1 MALFILDRPL
11 SSREDM
17 ELWAG
22 LSLEAAG
29 DVERLNEAVVYW
41 IGAGLTLLAVL
52 IVIVLITAVSAAE
65 VDADLAAIVAV
76 GAPGSFRRRFL
87 GLLTGYQT
95 LVAAALA
102 VPLGVGLVKVFTS
115 DSRYTYQGLFGEVSE
130 SAVFIP
136 WGPLAALLVAAPV
149 IVALL
154 TSASVR
160 SSPVTPPRPAA

>member
-1 MALFILDRPL
+1 
-11 SSREDM
+11 
-17 ELWAG
+17 
-22 LSLEAAG
+22 
-29 DVERLNEAVVYW
+29 
-41 IGAGLTLLAVL
+41 
-52 IVIVLITAVSAAE
+52 
-65 VDADLAAIVAV
+65 
-76 GAPGSFRRRFL
+76 
-87 GLLTGYQT
+87 
-95 LVAAALA
+95 LA

-160 SSPVTPPRPAA
+160 SSPVTPPRQAV